1 MKKIISLLFVLLFL
15 APLYANMEQPVNI
28 ISVDAFVQRYNEF
41 IVGFYQAF
49 KQKAAPVEA
58 AITETDGVIRFMLD
72 LPNGSI
78 EGKAVNGQV
87 IEVDVLAADV
97 TGSIY
102 IMGVTAAVSSLQS
115 ALDAMD
121 PGKQVKHIQQTRDP
135 DIAATNGY
143 TIEIVERFKSGE
155 AKHVIITLLP

>member
-1 MKKIISLLFVLLFL
+1 MKKIISLLLVLLFL
-15 APLYANMEQPVNI
+15 VPLYANMEQSVNMI
-28 ISVDAFVQRYNEF
+28 TVDAFVQRYNEF

-58 AITETDGVIRFMLD
+58 LIIEVDGIVQFTLS

-78 EGKAVNGQV
+78 EGKAADGQV
-87 IEVDVLAADV
+87 IEVDVLAADAA
-97 TGSIY
+97 GSIY
-102 IMGVTAAVSSLQS
+102 IMGATAAVSSLQS
-115 ALDAMD
+115 ALDVTD
-121 PGKQVKHIQQTRDP
+121 PGKQVKHILQTSDP

-155 AKHVIITLLP
+155 AKRAIITLKP

>member
-15 APLYANMEQPVNI
+15 APFCANMEQPVNTI
-28 ISVDAFVQRYNEF
+28 TVDAFVQRYNEF

-58 AITETDGVIRFMLD
+58 AITETDGIVQFTLS

-78 EGKAVNGQV
+78 EGKAADGKV

-97 TGSIY
+97 AGSIY
-102 IMGVTAAVSSLQS
+102 IMGAAAAVSSLQS
-115 ALDAMD
+115 ALDVMD
-121 PGKQVKHIQQTRDP
+121 PGKQMKHILQTSDP

-143 TIEIVERFKSGE
+143 NIEIVERFKSGE
-155 AKHVIITLLP
+155 AKRAIITLQP